1 MCDIRIFP
9 HPHWLTIEDNI
20 DTCYRVTVRLRSMS
34 PTPRSQLEAAAVSE
48 VQHSSD
54 TDDDT
59 IEFTQEDIDVMRR
72 PLSLEEWRRLEEV
85 VDQVD
90 ETNDP
95 DLRAPLVLYAPVNAP
110 WATYVDLEADM
121 GFPEDYLGE
130 SDRVIR

>member
-9 HPHWLTIEDNI
+9 HPHWVTIEDNI
-20 DTCYRVTVRLRSMS
+20 DTCYRVTVRLRSM
-34 PTPRSQLEAAAVSE
+34 PLTPQSKLEAAAVSE
-48 VQHSSD
+48 VEHSSD

-59 IEFTQEDIDVMRR
+59 IEITPEDIDAMRQ

-85 VDQVD
+85 VDKVD

-121 GFPEDYLGE
+121 GFPEAYLGE

>member
-1 MCDIRIFP
+1 MCNIRVFP
-9 HPHWLTIEDNI
+9 HPHWVTIGDNI
-20 DTCYRVTVRLRSMS
+20 DTCYCVTVRLRSMS
-34 PTPRSQLEAAAVSE
+34 PTPRSQFEAAAVSE
-48 VQHSSD
+48 VEHSSD

-59 IEFTQEDIDVMRR
+59 IEFTQEDIDIMRR

-85 VDQVD
+85 VDKVD
-90 ETNDP
+90 ETSDP

-110 WATYVDLEADM
+110 WAAYVDLEADM